1 MILTTT
7 NSVEDYKILA
17 YRGIV
22 SGIAVNSQKMT
33 MTFNMEKYYE
43 GVSESVSEIKR
54 KAFEKLTEN
63 AEKLNA
69 NAVVGISVDVELT
82 SSGYITVNVTGTAV
96 SIVKR

>member
-7 NSVEDYKILA
+7 DSVEDYKILA

-22 SGIAVNSQKMT
+22 SGTAVNMQDTSMSFNLQKVYASISE
-33 MTFNMEKYYE
+33 NIS
-43 GVSESVSEIKR
+43 GVREQ
-54 KAFEKLTEN
+54 AFQKLEEN

-69 NAVVGISVDVELT
+69 NAVVGITVDVEF
-82 SSGYITVNVTGTAV
+82 SSSAYITVNITGTAV

>member
-7 NSVEDYKILA
+7 NTVEDYKILA

-43 GVSESVSEIKR
+43 GLSDSVSEIKT

-63 AEKLNA
+63 ASKLNA
-69 NAVVGISVDVELT
+69 NAVVGIAVDVELP
-82 SSGYITVNVTGTAV
+82 SSGYITVNITGTAV